1 MATKIYK
8 VDQQKPQEKFLFE
21 AAEILADG
29 GLVIIPTETVYGIA
43 AAATNAAAVERL
55 AQIKHRPK
63 DKQFSLHIDSKE
75 KVKDF
80 VRFVPLAA
88 YKLMDAFWP
97 GPLTLVFKA
106 KIEGTIGIRLPDDR
120 VAQRIIHL
128 ADVPVVCPSA
138 NLSGNPSPVTFSEA
152 IKDFDGVV
160 DAAVDAG
167 ATRLKQ
173 ESTVVDVTTD
183 PVTVLREGAI
193 KKDDVLSVASKKIV
207 LFVCT
212 GNSCRSVMAHKLLEN
227 KMRQLG
233 RRDVVVLSAGL
244 MIGGLQAS
252 WETKELLKR
261 DGIDASSH
269 RSQSVTASL
278 LNKADLILVME
289 RLHEE
294 RLLQFDPQIKN
305 RLYLLKEFAR
315 VDDANLD
322 IPDPIGRSSEFYEKT
337 YAIIKDAV
345 DKVSQLI

>member
-1 MATKIYK
+1 MTTKIYK
-8 VDQQKPQEKFLFE
+8 VDPQRPQEKFLFE
-21 AAEILADG
+21 AAEILAGG

-63 DKQFSLHIDSKE
+63 EKQFSLHIDANE

-138 NLSGNPSPVTFSEA
+138 NLSGTPPPVTFAEA
-152 IKDFDGVV
+152 IKDFEGTV

-167 ATRLKQ
+167 ATRLKL

-193 KKDDVLSVASKKIV
+193 KKEDVLSVASKKIV

-212 GNSCRSVMAHKLLEN
+212 GNSCRSVMAHKLLED
-227 KMRQLG
+227 KMRKLG
-233 RRDVVVLSAGL
+233 RGDVVVLSAGL

-252 WETKELLKR
+252 WETRELLMR
-261 DGIDASSH
+261 EGIDASSH
-269 RSQSVTASL
+269 RSQSVTAAL

-305 RLYLLKEFAR
+305 RLYLLKEFAK

-322 IPDPIGRSSEFYEKT
+322 IPDPIGRSTEFYEKT

-345 DKVSQLI
+345 DKVSQII